1 MYGQA
6 IQKVSDT
13 YWSTELCPD
22 SYTPNLYRT
31 LQTQNRNTKSFWDWF
46 NKEKPEMIKLVSSI
60 HIFNFFIA
68 VKADI
73 FVGVRGSTYSTDA
86 FSCRYYQHKEDDD
99 MVDSRTS
106 GGGENYIVGPEGIKR
121 LYGPPKSHSKCK

>member
-1 MYGQA
+1 
-6 IQKVSDT
+6 
-13 YWSTELCPD
+13 
-22 SYTPNLYRT
+22 
-31 LQTQNRNTKSFWDWF
+31 
-46 NKEKPEMIKLVSSI
+46 MIKLVSSI

-99 MVDSRTS
+99 MVDNRTS
-106 GGGENYIVGPEGIKR
+106 GGGELGGNKTIVW
-121 LYGPPKSHSKCK
+121 PPKESFEMQIIG